1 MLVLLI
7 LWPLAELFVM
17 IEVARAIGVIETI
30 LLLIL
35 SWPLGMWAIRIQG
48 AAAWRRLTVTLAE
61 RRAPTRELIDGA
73 LVLLGGLL
81 LVVPGFLTD
90 VVGLTLLFGPTRAAV
105 RPLLARNLHSRLFVR
120 AARFTGQPYDV
131 DSTAH
136 DVDST
141 AHDVDS
147 TAHDVDQP
155 RLRR

>member
-1 MLVLLI
+1 MAVLLI
-7 LWPLAELFVM
+7 LWPIAELFVA
-17 IEVARAIGVIETI
+17 IEVARAIGVLETI

-35 SWPLGMWAIRIQG
+35 SWPLGIWAVRAQG
-48 AAAWRRLTVTLAE
+48 AAAWRRLTVTMAE
-61 RRAPTRELIDGA
+61 RRAPGRELLDGA

-90 VVGLTLLFGPTRAAV
+90 VIGLVLLFPPTRAAV
-105 RPLLARNLHSRLFVR
+105 RPLLARNLHSRVFVR

-136 DVDST
+136 DI
-141 AHDVDS
+141 
-147 TAHDVDQP
+147 DQP

>member
-1 MLVLLI
+1 MAVLLI
-7 LWPLAELFVM
+7 LWPIAELFVA
-17 IEVARAIGVIETI
+17 IEVARAIGVLETI

-35 SWPLGMWAIRIQG
+35 SWPLGIWAVRAQG
-48 AAAWRRLTVTLAE
+48 AAAWRRLTVSMAE
-61 RRAPTRELIDGA
+61 RRAPGPELLDGA

-90 VVGLTLLFGPTRAAV
+90 VIGLVLLFPPTRAAV
-105 RPLLARNLHSRLFVR
+105 RPLLARNLHSRVFVR

-136 DVDST
+136 DI
-141 AHDVDS
+141 
-147 TAHDVDQP
+147 DQP